1 MRRTF
6 WFGAGAATAVYVSR
20 KVRRASERVMPPG
33 LADQMLAWRA
43 GLRVLVD
50 DVRVA
55 TAEREAELR
64 HSLELADLAEPAR
77 RPPMLAG
84 AVGQPFSDVA

>member
-20 KVRRASERVMPPG
+20 KVRRASERVMPAG

-43 GLRVLVD
+43 GLRVFVD
-50 DVRVA
+50 DVRA
-55 TAEREAELR
+55 GTAEREAELR
-64 HSLELADLAEPAR
+64 RALEVSEPAR
-77 RPPMLAG
+77 RPPMLG
-84 AVGQPFSDVA
+84 ATTQYSDVA